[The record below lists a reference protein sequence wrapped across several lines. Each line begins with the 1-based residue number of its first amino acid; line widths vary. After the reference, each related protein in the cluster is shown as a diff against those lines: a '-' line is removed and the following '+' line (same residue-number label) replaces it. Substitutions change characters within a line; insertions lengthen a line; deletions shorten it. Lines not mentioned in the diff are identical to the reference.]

1 VRSLLKMIA
10 GSGGIEIAMEMKL
23 EIPTLPGD
31 D

>member
-1 VRSLLKMIA
+1 MIA

>member
-1 VRSLLKMIA
+1 MIA

-23 EIPTLPGD
+23 QIPTLPGD